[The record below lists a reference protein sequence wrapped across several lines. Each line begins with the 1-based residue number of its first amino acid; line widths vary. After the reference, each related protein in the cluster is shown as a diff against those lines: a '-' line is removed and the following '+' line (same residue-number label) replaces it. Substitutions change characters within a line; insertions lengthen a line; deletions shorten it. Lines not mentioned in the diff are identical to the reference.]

1 MPVAIIPSLLRKY
14 TGGAERVEVQGHNVR
29 ELISNLTRK
38 FPELASHLLE
48 GDDLK
53 PSVAVSV
60 DGEIAPSGI
69 LEPVSEK
76 SEVHFLPAIGG
87 GSK

>member
-1 MPVAIIPSLLRKY
+1 MPIAIIPSLLRKY

-29 ELISNLTRK
+29 ELVANLGRK
-38 FPELASHLLE
+38 FPELTNHLLE

-53 PSVAVSV
+53 PSIAVSV
-60 DGEIAPSGI
+60 DGEIAPGGI
-69 LEPVSEK
+69 LEPVGEK

-87 GSK
+87 GR

>member
-14 TGGAERVEVQGHNVR
+14 TGGIERVEVQGHNLR
-29 ELISNLTRK
+29 ELIANLGRK
-38 FPELASHLLE
+38 FPDLTSHLLE
-48 GDDLK
+48 NGDLK
-53 PSVAVSV
+53 PSIAVSV
-60 DGEIAPSGI
+60 DGEIATGGI

-87 GSK
+87 GA